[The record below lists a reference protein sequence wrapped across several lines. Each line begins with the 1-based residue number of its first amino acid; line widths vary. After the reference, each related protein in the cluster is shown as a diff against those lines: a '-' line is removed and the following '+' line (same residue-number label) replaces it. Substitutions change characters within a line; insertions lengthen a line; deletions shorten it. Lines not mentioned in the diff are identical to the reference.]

1 MFNHQ
6 RLRCY
11 EKALDAAKRVPC
23 IVRHWPKGT
32 YYLEDQ
38 LKRAISSALL
48 NIAEGNGRAGLKDR
62 ARFFGI
68 ARASAAES
76 ASCIDVALAL
86 NLISVSESLAIQG
99 LLLEVVKMLYK
110 LR

>member
-1 MFNHQ
+1 M
-6 RLRCY
+6 
-11 EKALDAAKRVPC
+11 
-23 IVRHWPKGT
+23 T
-32 YYLEDQ
+32 YFFID
-38 LKRAISSALL
+38 
-48 NIAEGNGRAGLKDR
+48 AEGNGREGLKDR
-62 ARFFGI
+62 ARFFAI

-86 NLISVSESLAIQG
+86 NLISESESLAIQG

>member
-6 RLRCY
+6 KLRCY
-11 EKALDAAKRVPC
+11 EMALGAAKRVPG
-23 IVRHWPKGT
+23 IVAKWPKGT

-38 LKRAISSALL
+38 LKRAISSVLL
-48 NIAEGNGRAGLKDR
+48 NIAEGNARKGIPER
-62 ARFFGI
+62 ARFFAI

-86 NLISVSESLAIQG
+86 RLMTEPDAFYLQDQ
-99 LLLEVVKMLYK
+99 LLQVVKMLYK

>member
-11 EKALDAAKRVPC
+11 MKALDVAKRVPG
-23 IVRHWPKGT
+23 IVRQWPKGT

-38 LKRAISSALL
+38 LKRAISSVLL
-48 NIAEGNGRAGLKDR
+48 NIAEGNGRESVKER
-62 ARFFGI
+62 ARFFAI

-76 ASCIDVALAL
+76 ASCIDVAQAL
-86 NLISVSESLAIQG
+86 NLISEPESLFLQG

>member
-11 EKALDAAKRVPC
+11 EKALDAAKRVPG
-23 IVRHWPKGT
+23 IVKYWPKGS

-38 LKRAISSALL
+38 LKRAISSVLL
-48 NIAEGNGRAGLKDR
+48 NIAEGNGREGLKDR
-62 ARFFGI
+62 ARFFAI

-86 NLISVSESLAIQG
+86 NLISESESLELQG